1 MKTRTF
7 WKNGLTVSAVGLG
20 CTRFTQSYREDQ
32 EKMTGL

>member
-7 WKNGLTVSAVGLG
+7 WKNGLTVSVVGLG
-20 CTRFTQSYREDQ
+20 CMGFTQSYHEDQ